1 MNKVA
6 LILEVIFSLYVVIA
20 PGKTKI
26 DTHSNVL
33 LLNNEN
39 FDQAL
44 KEYKYIL
51 VDFYVPYCKKCST
64 VLKSEWGVTGVTL
77 NGDVRLGKVDI
88 SKGNNHKLAK
98 RFELCEYPSF
108 KFFKHGK
115 IFEYGGGLTKKKILS
130 WLDKKTAEIQAPIL
144 KSEKEYKSFLNDAK
158 LNDHKIS
165 VIGYFLNTKSDG
177 AKAFLEIADEGMVG
191 VDFGMISDASVI
203 SDLEINDGQLI
214 MHHNEMGDP
223 IVLTVNSKKDEI
235 EKAILKTKLPL
246 LRDFVSYDMDM
257 KVLGES
263 FENHLFICTS
273 FSSEKHAK
281 DVEMLKK
288 LAVGYKEKILFVL
301 VNMDEYLERY
311 SNILHFLGIYKAP
324 AIALASIKKPGVT
337 KYKPKSNDISEKNI
351 GEFLENYVNGKIS
364 AIKDEL

>member
-1 MNKVA
+1 MKKVV
-6 LILEVIFSLYVVIA
+6 LILEVILSLYVA
-20 PGKTKI
+20 NATGKTKI

-108 KFFKHGK
+108 RFFKDAK
-115 IFEYGGGLTKKKILS
+115 VFEYDGGLTKKKILS
-130 WLDKKTAEIQAPIL
+130 WLDKKTAKIQAPIL
-144 KSEKEYKSFLNDAK
+144 KSEKEYKSFVKDVK
-158 LNDHKIS
+158 LNDDKIS
-165 VIGYFLNTKSDG
+165 VIGYFSNTKSDG
-177 AKAFLEIADEGMVG
+177 AKAFLQIADEGIVG

-203 SDLEINDGQLI
+203 SDLKVNDGQLI
-214 MHHNEMGDP
+214 MHHNEIEDP
-223 IVLTVNSKKDEI
+223 IVFTADGKKDEI
-235 EKAILKTKLPL
+235 KKAILKTKLPL
-246 LRDFVSYDMDM
+246 LRDFVSYDIDM

-263 FENHLFICTS
+263 FENHLFIYTS

-281 DVEMLKK
+281 DVEMLKN
-288 LAVGYKEKILFVL
+288 LAIGYKEKILFVL
-301 VNMDEYLERY
+301 VDMDETLERY

-324 AIALASIKKPGVT
+324 AIALASIKKQGVT
-337 KYKPKSNDISEKNI
+337 KYKPKSNDISDKNI
-351 GEFLENYVNGKIS
+351 GDFLENYVNGKLS